1 MRKEVCVKVSGYP
14 SLCEY
19 ESVYESLFGVL
30 CVSLYGVYEC
40 VGVSVHVLKPSDI
53 HLRGQ

>member
-1 MRKEVCVKVSGYP
+1 M
-14 SLCEY
+14 CEY

-40 VGVSVHVLKPSDI
+40 VGVSVRVLKPSDI